1 MNNEKGFTL
10 IELLVVIAILGILAA
25 VAIPQFAQYRN
36 TAYCAQI
43 TSEAS
48 DAFEAMEA
56 YYADHLAYGSLSD
69 TAFSPSRNINVDIVS
84 KNPLVVKASDN
95 QNRCPLG
102 TYYTLDASRGRG
114 IWS

>member
-36 TAYCAQI
+36 TAYCTQI
-43 TSEAS
+43 TSSAS
-48 DAFEAMEA
+48 DAFLAMEA

-69 TAFSPSRNINVDIVS
+69 TNFTPTADISVVVTS
-84 KNPLVVKASDN
+84 TIPLVVQASDDKG
-95 QNRCPLG
+95 RCPLG
-102 TYYTLDASRGRG
+102 TYTLDQDRGRG
-114 IWS
+114 TWG